1 MFGIGKSIETESRL
15 SGHWGWKKREWR
27 VTANRYGVNL
37 GALKC
42 SRISGDSCTSYELYT
57 LKGWTLWHM
66 YYISRKP
73 LFKKNERSRDF
84 GAEREAEADNKQV
97 AGFRFI

>member
-1 MFGIGKSIETESRL
+1 MHESGSQTQKLHIMQFHLDEMFGIGKSIETESRL

-57 LKGWTLWHM
+57 LKG
-66 YYISRKP
+66 
-73 LFKKNERSRDF
+73 
-84 GAEREAEADNKQV
+84 
-97 AGFRFI
+97 